1 MQCPACGNSASVKDF
16 GSPAVCPSCSAIYEK
31 ALVARAKKNELAG
44 IREQASALEDAPREP
59 SKLIAWIRRVRLPN
73 LPLPSK
79 PLHITLLV
87 MLGFFIF
94 SLLTKDDRP
103 PRPAGPLTAEE
114 EAWRYEQMGKQKV
127 SGRLKDAESARWG
140 EIFKGK
146 KGPVCGSVNA
156 KNSFG
161 AYTGFRRFVAGA
173 GEFVVLENDMTP
185 AEFEKLWSSMCR

>member
-44 IREQASALEDAPREP
+44 IREQASAREDAPREP
-59 SKLIAWIRRVRLPN
+59 SKLIAWFRRVRLPS

-79 PLHITLLV
+79 PSHITLIV
-87 MLGFFIF
+87 VLGFIIF
-94 SLLTKDDRP
+94 NVATKDGSP
-103 PRPAGPLTAEE
+103 PPPAGPLSAEE
-114 EAWRYEQMGKQKV
+114 EAWRYEQLGKQKV
-127 SGRLKDAESARWG
+127 SARLKDAESARWG

-146 KGPVCGSVNA
+146 KGPICGSVNA

-161 AYTGFRRFVAGA
+161 AYAGFSRFVAGA
-173 GEFVVLENDMTP
+173 GEFVVLESDM
-185 AEFEKLWSSMCR
+185 AAGEFEKLWSSMCR